1 MIIKSW
7 YESDWKSTWW
17 DLWRWQTIL
26 SKVDLWETNKITM
39 SEIESAEVKTKQNQW
54 ILDNWLL
61 EEELLY

>member
-1 MIIKSW
+1 
-7 YESDWKSTWW
+7 
-17 DLWRWQTIL
+17 
-26 SKVDLWETNKITM
+26 M